1 MHGMIKSIYD
11 YFPKI
16 NANTA
21 EEMAQQAGL
30 DFNAIKLDIVYEYQP
45 PFSEGVLRELLAK
58 GWNQLQIVEWLRE
71 NQHLRPK
78 LVERVA
84 HDKVLVIREDD
95 GRYLG
100 VVGKHRGILQY
111 RDVLAFT
118 EGLVEQGK
126 AAYVCGGIL
135 NSGSQAYVVMKTNR
149 TIRLS
154 DTDEVDCYFYV
165 STSHDSTK
173 KLELVFAP
181 LRKTNGTVLRFEGSS
196 VGFKHTARV
205 EQRVKQ
211 AAVSVDKINKYFD
224 NMETSFQL
232 LRGVRPTA
240 AQLDVFFKGL
250 FPDPETN
257 VKRAEDIR
265 HDIFSIYTHGP
276 ACQLPATKGTMLGAY
291 FAVVEW
297 VDKQRGVK
305 KSRNRTEYDAKVHSL
320 LEGSGAA
327 EKANAY
333 AFALDLVNKLGDVT
347 LITGV

>member
-1 MHGMIKSIYD
+1 MSNLIKSIYD
-11 YFPKI
+11 YFPHI

-30 DFNAIKLDIVYEYQP
+30 DFNAVKLDITYEYQP
-45 PFSEGVLRELLAK
+45 PFPEAILQQLLEK
-58 GWNQLQIVEWLRE
+58 GLNQLQIVDWLRE
-71 NQHLRPK
+71 NQDLRPK
-78 LVERVA
+78 LVERVVP
-84 HDKVLVIREDD
+84 DKVLVVREDD

-100 VVGKHRGILQY
+100 TVGRNRTLLQY

-135 NSGSQAYVVMKTNR
+135 CSGAQAFVVMKTNK

-165 STSHDSTK
+165 ATSHDSSK
-173 KLELVFAP
+173 RLELVFAP
-181 LRKTNGTVLRFEGSS
+181 LRKTNGTVLTTESRI
-196 VGFKHTARV
+196 GFKHTSRMEARV
-205 EQRVKQ
+205 RQ
-211 AAVSVDKINKYFD
+211 ASVSVDKINKYFED
-224 NMETSFQL
+224 MEDSFRL

-240 AQLDVFFKGL
+240 SQLDVFFKGL
-250 FPDPETN
+250 FPDPEVNT
-257 VKRAEDIR
+257 KQTEDIR
-265 HDIFSIYTHGP
+265 HDIFSIFTHGP

-297 VDKQRGVK
+297 VDKQRRTN
-305 KSRNRTEYDAKVHSL
+305 KSKTKTEYDSKLHSL

-333 AFALDLVNKLGDVT
+333 AFALDLVNKLGDAT
-347 LITGV
+347 LIPGV